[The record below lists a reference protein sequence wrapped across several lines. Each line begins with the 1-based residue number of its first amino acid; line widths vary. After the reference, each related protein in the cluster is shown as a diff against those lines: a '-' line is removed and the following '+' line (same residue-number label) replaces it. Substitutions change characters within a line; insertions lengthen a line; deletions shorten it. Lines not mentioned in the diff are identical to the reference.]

1 MANQQHIEWLLEGV
15 EAWNARREREDF
27 KPDFVGADIS
37 GEFGKRE
44 KLGADGRVCL
54 RGINL
59 RKANLTDAKLTQA
72 NLTNADLT
80 DANLTG
86 ANLNLTDLTCANLNL
101 TDLTRAYLSQANL
114 TRAHSTTAKLTQTNL
129 ISADLTGAMLIKSD
143 LTGAKLDSANL
154 TDAALNESNLSQASL
169 ITANLTNADL
179 TDANLINVNL
189 LFSKLW
195 EARLYEHQNTS
206 HGNDNNEIKS
216 IEDLLK
222 ACRDLKNKYPDYVL
236 YFRGERCDSWVL
248 QPSVMRCSKLYEKES
263 EMLNELMSRQP
274 DEFSGLTS
282 AFSQWVIAQHYGL
295 KTRLLDVTRNP
306 LVALFNVCEK
316 CDANCED
323 GRLHVFAVPGDMI
336 KPFNSDTVSI
346 IANFAK
352 LSRPEQNLL
361 LGKKLSC
368 PEQNLLLG
376 KRTQSMLSTT
386 LHPLHLHDQ
395 YSRYKRRLYHFIRHE
410 KPHFEERI
418 EPRELFRVFVVEP
431 QQSFERVR
439 VQSGAFLISA
449 FHERFESKKI
459 LKWNPD
465 IPVYEH
471 YPLTVPKNKKKAMM
485 KDLSLLNITR
495 ESLFPGLDSATE
507 AITDHYR
514 SG

>member
-1 MANQQHIEWLLEGV
+1 MADPQHIKWLLEGV

-27 KPDFVGADIS
+27 KPDFVEADIS
-37 GEFGKRE
+37 GEFKKRE

-59 RKANLTDAKLTQA
+59 RKANLSDAKLTQA
-72 NLTNADLT
+72 NLI
-80 DANLTG
+80 G
-86 ANLNLTDLTCANLNL
+86 
-101 TDLTRAYLSQANL
+101 
-114 TRAHSTTAKLTQTNL
+114 
-129 ISADLTGAMLIKSD
+129 ADLTGAKLRKSDLTGADLTCAKLIDADLTCAKLDSANLIKSD
-143 LTGAKLDSANL
+143 LTGA
-154 TDAALNESNLSQASL
+154 
-169 ITANLTNADL
+169 I
-179 TDANLINVNL
+179 L

-195 EARLYEHQNTS
+195 KAKLYGCQNTRTS
-206 HGNDNNEIKS
+206 CKKEITS

-222 ACRDLKNKYPDYVL
+222 ACRKLKKKYKNKCLDYVL
-236 YFRGERCDSWVL
+236 YFRGERCDSWEL
-248 QPSVMRCSKLYEKES
+248 RPSVMRCCKLYEKES
-263 EMLNELMSRQP
+263 KMLNELMSRQP
-274 DEFSGLTS
+274 DKFSGLTL
-282 AFSQWVIAQHYGL
+282 AFSQWVLAQHHGL
-295 KTRLLDVTRNP
+295 KTRLLDITRNP
-306 LVALFNVCEK
+306 LVALFYACEK

-323 GRLHVFAVPGDMI
+323 GRLHVFAVPRDMI

-352 LSRPEQNLL
+352 LSRPEQKLL

-368 PEQNLLLG
+368 TEQKLLLG
-376 KRTQSMLSTT
+376 KRLQNVEHDLTIW
-386 LHPLHLHDQ
+386 HDQ
-395 YSRYKRRLYHFIRHE
+395 YSRSKRRLYHFIRHE

-507 AITDHYR
+507 AITDRYR
-514 SG
+514 SD